1 MCAASDIVGRIAIVE
16 IRLAGRCP
24 HPDKGFAMHSIFRKS
39 FLIGIACI
47 APVAVAGV
55 SWWSSTIT
63 TDGLAPESMRAE
75 LASDIVKT
83 WSADGAARQG
93 ASPQAWSARMAP
105 TLRQVDMAN
114 LERAAGEPTFEGM
127 QAALLGAPASKRANA
142 PVKLGAAG
150 SDLVYTPLTPCRIV
164 DTRVVGGP
172 IGNSGARSFIA
183 YSASG
188 FASQGGDP
196 SNCGI
201 PQNASALQVKLTASR
216 PVLDGYFTAYASDV
230 ARPLVSSLNYL
241 AGKDTSNGEIVSL
254 CRPGC
259 ATQFTLFTYAQS
271 DAVIDVV
278 GYYMEP
284 VASALDCT
292 VAQQTG
298 ALDLLGG
305 LQTRSVNCP
314 AGYAATSGGCGG
326 PLGIGI
332 SNSQPVITS
341 GQPTGWRCD
350 LVGSLLSALTYQV
363 SATCCRTAGR

>member
-1 MCAASDIVGRIAIVE
+1 MRSIV
-16 IRLAGRCP
+16 
-24 HPDKGFAMHSIFRKS
+24 RKS
-39 FLIGIACI
+39 LLLAAACI

-55 SWWSSTIT
+55 SWWSATIT
-63 TDGLAPESMRAE
+63 SDGRAPESMRGE
-75 LASDIVKT
+75 LASDIVRT
-83 WSADGAARQG
+83 WSSDAAARHDVS
-93 ASPQAWSARMAP
+93 AQAWSARMAP

-114 LERAAGEPTFEGM
+114 LERAAGEPTFDGM
-127 QAALLGAPASKRANA
+127 QAALLGASAVRRAGA
-142 PVKLGAAG
+142 PTKLGAAG
-150 SDLVYTPLTPCRIV
+150 ADLVYTPLTPCRIA
-164 DTRVVGGP
+164 DTRVAGGP
-172 IGNSGARSFIA
+172 IAASGSRSFIA

-216 PVLDGYFTAYASDV
+216 PALDGYFTAYASDV

-271 DAVIDVV
+271 DAVVDVV

-284 VASALDCT
+284 VVTALDCT

-298 ALDLLGG
+298 TLDLLGG
-305 LQTRSVNCP
+305 VQMRSVSCP
-314 AGYAATSGGCGG
+314 AGYAAASGGCGG

-332 SNSQPVITS
+332 SNSQPLVTS

-350 LVGSLLSALTYQV
+350 LVGSLLSALSYQV